1 MTDKSSLP
9 ALGDVWRYPFLWSRE
24 ALQGETEGRKSRPC
38 AVALL
43 IGNADG
49 KPEVLLVP
57 VTSQPSSSHPFAVE
71 VPEMEKKRAGLD
83 LHLRLWVICNEF
95 NADLPMDSYYFE
107 PGAKIGSFS
116 PPFIKTLQATMIDA
130 IKARNAQRV
139 KRR

>member
-24 ALQGETEGRKSRPC
+24 ALQGETEGRKNRAC

-49 KPEVLLVP
+49 KAEVLLVP
-57 VTSQPSSSHPFAVE
+57 VTSQPSSDHPFSVE

-95 NADLPMDSYYFE
+95 NADLPADSYYFE
-107 PGAKIGSFS
+107 PGGKIGSFS
-116 PPFIKTLQATMIDA
+116 APFTKTLQAVMINA
-130 IKARNAQRV
+130 IKTRTAQRV
-139 KRR
+139 TRR